1 VNGLRIVHE
10 MPGRLRVRVPP
21 EVDLP
26 RLADAM
32 RGEPGVVS
40 VTWSP
45 RTRSLLLVSEAAT
58 DLKDALGRHSGRAA
72 QPDTPRVP
80 TGVQAREPGEIV
92 AAAVK
97 HGVEELNAKVRH
109 TTHGLMGLSGLLSTA
124 LVTWSV
130 SQIVRGRANPLSW
143 TSALWYSHGL
153 FRDYGSTPGQE

>member
-1 VNGLRIVHE
+1 

-21 EVDLP
+21 ELDLP
-26 RLADAM
+26 RLAEAM
-32 RGEPGVVS
+32 RGEPGVVG

-45 RTRSLLLVSEAAT
+45 RTRSLLLLSEGAT
-58 DLKDALGRHSGRAA
+58 DLRDALARHSGRATLSD
-72 QPDTPRVP
+72 PPRVP
-80 TGVQAREPGEIV
+80 TGMRAQQPGEIA

-97 HGVEELNAKVRH
+97 NGVEELSSKVRH
-109 TTHGLMGLSGLLSTA
+109 ATHGLMGLSGLLSMA

-153 FRDYGSTPGQE
+153 FRDYGSTARQE

>member
-1 VNGLRIVHE
+1 

-21 EVDLP
+21 ELDLP
-26 RLADAM
+26 RLAEAM

-45 RTRSLLLVSEAAT
+45 RTRSLLLVAEGAT
-58 DLKDALGRHSGRAA
+58 DLKDALARHSGRTLSV
-72 QPDTPRVP
+72 PPRVP
-80 TGVQAREPGEIV
+80 IGVQAQEPGEVV

-97 HGVEELNAKVRH
+97 HGVEELNTKVRH
-109 TTHGLMGLSGLLSTA
+109 TTHGLMGLGGLLSTA

-153 FRDYGSTPGQE
+153 FRDYSTTPRQE